1 MSFIDWI
8 NQVPNLVGSFT
19 PQLAL
24 VVFLLSLVGEAFV
37 ISIPLVFE
45 FIFITA
51 GYQMSI
57 GVLPVVDMLLLALL
71 SQLGRQIGALV
82 LFGLSHKSSSFLGKF
97 ITRRFPRKNILE
109 STPFKFLR
117 HIDKITPFG
126 VAIGR
131 LLWLRIPLTLILG
144 ARRKLKTL
152 ILGIAISSTI
162 YEGIYIGLG
171 AIVGKTTKESAT
183 MGSGIIIWL
192 AVSLGIVYVVALSI
206 RFAINRMKKR
216 RNGDK
221 PGQNSTDEQ
230 NKS

>member
-1 MSFIDWI
+1 MNFIQWLS
-8 NQVPNLVGSFT
+8 QAPNLVGSLT
-19 PQLAL
+19 PQIALA
-24 VVFLLSLVGEAFV
+24 VFLLSLVGEAFV
-37 ISIPLVFE
+37 ISLPLVFE
-45 FIFITA
+45 FIFISA

-57 GVLPVVDMLLLALL
+57 GVLPVIDMLIMALL
-71 SQLGRQIGALV
+71 SQLGRQIGALI
-82 LFGLSHKSSSFLGKF
+82 LFGLSHKSSSFVGKL
-97 ITRRFPRKNILE
+97 IARRFPRKNILE
-109 STPFKFLR
+109 STPFKFLQ
-117 HIDKITPFG
+117 HLDKISPFG

-144 ARRKLKTL
+144 ARRRLKTL

-183 MGSGIIIWL
+183 MGTGILIWL
-192 AVSLGIVYVVALSI
+192 ALSLGIVYVVALAI